1 VRAQKPTQLEN
12 ENMEMPYLI
21 KKNGSFYAHES
32 AGYTAR
38 PELAELYTKQYA
50 QSHAD
55 AHNEVQAVAVNEVF
69 GNADQLI
76 EYIERMQAMVDAL
89 KADNPTG
96 E

>member
-1 VRAQKPTQLEN
+1 
-12 ENMEMPYLI
+12 MEMLYLI

-50 QSHAD
+50 QSLAN
-55 AHNEVQAVAVNEVF
+55 AHDEVQAVALNEVIR
-69 GNADQLI
+69 NANQLI
-76 EYIERMQAMVDAL
+76 PYLERMQKMVDVL
-89 KADNPTG
+89 KANDPAG